1 MNSLFDQRFPADL
14 SRMSELRAVL
24 RQVLVERGV
33 SEDLLERLIL
43 VVDEVVTNSIEHGK
57 AYRQTADPIRVGIQQ
72 GEQGLEVEVDDFDVP
87 GDLVTALSR
96 EFGAHADTLPS
107 VDHERG
113 RGMFLVTLFLEDL
126 RVTPVEGGGMRLQ
139 GRLVEGDV

>member
-14 SRMSELRAVL
+14 SRMSELRATL
-24 RQVLVERGV
+24 REALELRGV
-33 SEDLLERLIL
+33 SEDSLERLIL
-43 VVDEVVTNSIEHGK
+43 VVDEVVANSIEHGE
-57 AYRQTADPIRVGIQQ
+57 AYRRSSDPIRVEVRQD
-72 GEQGLEVEVDDFDVP
+72 EQGLEVEVEDNDVP
-87 GDLVTALSR
+87 QDLATTLSR
-96 EFGAHADTLPS
+96 EFGAQSGILPS

-113 RGMFLVTLFLEDL
+113 RGMFLVTLFLKGL